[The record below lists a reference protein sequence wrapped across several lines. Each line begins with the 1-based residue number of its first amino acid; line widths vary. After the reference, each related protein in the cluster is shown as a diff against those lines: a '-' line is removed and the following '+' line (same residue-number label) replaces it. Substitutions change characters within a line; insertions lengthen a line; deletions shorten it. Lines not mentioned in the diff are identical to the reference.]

1 MLLVV
6 GTNWTTNCGCEY
18 EDVQSQ
24 LNRIKVKRIE
34 SHSAWHHSSDHFFP
48 PIAIA
53 IARSHHHHRRRHHRH
68 SRNYCIEWVDRTIE
82 AAIIFHRFPLI
93 RVLKPHKG
101 GQPSIESIH
110 SLFFR
115 SFVWLYCAFCFKWWR
130 TFGNNLRNTR
140 IHTSK
145 QQIISTPVYVSVC
158 LCVCVVSA
166 KDSNPTQFNPIQ
178 SNPINYFLQMWM
190 IELNDEIAPHH
201 IGGKK

>member
-1 MLLVV
+1 MCAGPISTESNQSETNRISFRLASFIRPLLS
-6 GTNWTTNCGCEY
+6 TNCNC
-18 EDVQSQ
+18 
-24 LNRIKVKRIE
+24 
-34 SHSAWHHSSDHFFP
+34 HCPFSSSSSSSPSSSFP
-48 PIAIA
+48 KLLYRMSGSYHWSGNNFP
-53 IARSHHHHRRRHHRH
+53 SF
-68 SRNYCIEWVDRTIE
+68 STNSCIEASQGWPTVNWIY
-82 AAIIFHRFPLI
+82 PL
-93 RVLKPHKG
+93 
-101 GQPSIESIH
+101 S
-110 SLFFR
+110 FFR